1 MTDAELRKSEAHNSC
16 IPILGLGMFSVFEL
30 AFEDFAALCR
40 NTSPLVGTVQPKGKG
55 IEIAKPI
62 IEALKRK
69 GASAVGFA
77 GFCWG
82 ARTVTNLGKTK
93 LVQTSV
99 LLHPSFITVDDI
111 RGVEVPIAILGVE
124 HDSIAPPKLLN
135 QFKQVL
141 DAKSKKQ
148 LGILIAS
155 CDISDGKLVTE
166 EEKTISTSIS

>member
-1 MTDAELRKSEAHNSC
+1 MIHIHN
-16 IPILGLGMFSVFEL
+16 I
-30 AFEDFAALCR
+30 
-40 NTSPLVGTVQPKGKG
+40 GKG

-82 ARTVTNLGKTK
+82 
-93 LVQTSV
+93 
-99 LLHPSFITVDDI
+99 
-111 RGVEVPIAILGVE
+111 GVEVPIAILGVE

-141 DAKSKKQ
+141 DAKSKMAIKLQKQ

>member
-82 ARTVTNLGKTK
+82 
-93 LVQTSV
+93 
-99 LLHPSFITVDDI
+99 
-111 RGVEVPIAILGVE
+111 GVEVPIAILGVE

>member
-82 ARTVTNLGKTK
+82 
-93 LVQTSV
+93 
-99 LLHPSFITVDDI
+99 
-111 RGVEVPIAILGVE
+111 GVEVPIAILGVE

-141 DAKSKKQ
+141 DAKSKMAIKLQKQ